1 MPLHFHRWFPAP
13 MRSGIQPVLET
24 FGLTVPISSFERTY
38 KLAILSASV
47 VLVMSFLC
55 IQIFPR
61 QIISIF
67 GTGSGG
73 YFEFAE
79 LYFRIFMF
87 GTLVNSVQPVTG
99 NFFTAIGKPAKGI
112 FISMTRQI
120 IFLLPLILLLPMVFG
135 INGIMYAG
143 PIADFAAFAVV
154 MIMVLGEMRR
164 MRRMS
169 DTLEN
174 AIE

>member
-1 MPLHFHRWFPAP
+1 
-13 MRSGIQPVLET
+13 
-24 FGLTVPISSFERTY
+24 
-38 KLAILSASV
+38 
-47 VLVMSFLC
+47 
-55 IQIFPR
+55 
-61 QIISIF
+61 
-67 GTGSGG
+67 
-73 YFEFAE
+73 
-79 LYFRIFMF
+79 MF

>member
-1 MPLHFHRWFPAP
+1 

-47 VLVMSFLC
+47 VLVVSFLC
-55 IQIFPR
+55 FQIFPR

-67 GTGSGG
+67 GTGSGV

-87 GTLVNSVQPVTG
+87 DTLVNSVQPVTG
-99 NFFTAIGKPAKGI
+99 DFFIAIGKPAKGI

-120 IFLLPLILLLPMVFG
+120 IFLLPLILLL
-135 INGIMYAG
+135 
-143 PIADFAAFAVV
+143 
-154 MIMVLGEMRR
+154 RQ
-164 MRRMS
+164 
-169 DTLEN
+169 
-174 AIE
+174 